1 MKQFRTR
8 IPKLDSGTGMNKCQ
22 PTLFHIVRGPF
33 PVAHLTHATFRAFID
48 PSMAETSDYQSS
60 ISTFIVEDVKIFDGH
75 KFIANGFVYVRD
87 GHIADVG
94 SGKPDRIIGQH
105 TLRISRPQHTL
116 IPGLIDAH
124 IHALAGNTNSVEQ
137 SLRFGVTTVCDM
149 HNEVEDIMRLKQVC
163 LSFDWH
169 SG

>member
-1 MKQFRTR
+1 
-8 IPKLDSGTGMNKCQ
+8 
-22 PTLFHIVRGPF
+22 
-33 PVAHLTHATFRAFID
+33 
-48 PSMAETSDYQSS
+48 MAETSDYQSS
-60 ISTFIVEDVKIFDGH
+60 ISTFIVEDVKI
-75 KFIANGFVYVRD
+75 
-87 GHIADVG
+87 
-94 SGKPDRIIGQH
+94 
-105 TLRISRPQHTL
+105 

-163 LSFDWH
+163 LSFGWH